1 MEQKWLLALF
11 LDPGPYSYSQA
22 LPFVWTEQAWP
33 LALLHCLGC
42 EGSSDW
48 PCVRHIWMI
57 LLLFTGNEIWSVN
70 TLVALDNGWRRP
82 GLFALPVMED
92 KLVEKL
98 TLCLFV
104 CYTVL
109 CAFH

>member
-1 MEQKWLLALF
+1 MVWLDRLAQNKTGLFSLSETEQDKVSLALKSSYLSKVEQKWLLALF

-70 TLVALDNGWRRP
+70 TCC
-82 GLFALPVMED
+82 
-92 KLVEKL
+92 
-98 TLCLFV
+98 T
-104 CYTVL
+104 
-109 CAFH
+109 